1 MKNNTLKLIST
12 LFSLLLLSIS
22 YLPSFAE
29 NNLVE
34 DLIDTVPSNSRDS
47 TEIEDLEDEES
58 NHFFDIRIK
67 SGAQSAF
74 SGKVTYTVEITPY
87 LDSPK
92 TQILWN
98 APVALEITPKH
109 KEFLSMSKGVT
120 YTVKAKIEPKRG
132 GVYPITVSA
141 ISWQHD
147 TNYTNSARD
156 EITFDSGLK
165 QQPVSQSYIVGNV
178 MKVVLTL
185 LVAGGA
191 IFAVIKIVKKY
202 SPKAK
207 KWFTPPD

>member
-1 MKNNTLKLIST
+1 MKNSTLKLITT
-12 LFSLLLLSIS
+12 LFSILLLSIS

-34 DLIDTVPSNSRDS
+34 DLIDSVPSNSRDS
-47 TEIEDLEDEES
+47 TEIEDLEEKKS
-58 NHFFDIRIK
+58 NFYFDIRIK
-67 SGAQSAF
+67 SGTQSAF
-74 SGKVTYTVEITPY
+74 SGKVTYTVDITPY

-98 APVALEITPKH
+98 APAALEIVPKH

-120 YTVKAKIEPKRG
+120 YTVKASIVPKRG

-156 EITFDSGLK
+156 EITFDSTLK
-165 QQPVSQSYIVGNV
+165 QQPVSQSYIIGNT
-178 MKVVLTL
+178 MKIVLAL
-185 LVAGGA
+185 LVAGGT

-207 KWFTPPD
+207 KWLTPPD